1 MVWSK
6 AIFIRKENENENFKL
21 LILRNILVNFTILS
35 FLTPLHHIQSKKK
48 KIKKIAQMR
57 KFYL

>member
-48 KIKKIAQMR
+48 IKKIAQMR